1 MNRGRESEIEN
12 FNVIRDATKLEI
24 FLEIKP
30 FKIDPNQSIPS
41 NCSHDDSKKQDKEKK
56 TADRGIYVVPLSI
69 QSDIFGRSGAWRAW
83 SCVWLAHLIHN
94 AIESIPMM
102 SGTLTPIWKQR
113 NFNNNNSKT
122 NILSVICN
130 IKRVKKVRFNV

>member
-1 MNRGRESEIEN
+1 M
-12 FNVIRDATKLEI
+12 DDTKLEI
-24 FLEIKP
+24 FVEIKP
-30 FKIDPNQSIPS
+30 LKIDTIQSNPL
-41 NCSHDDSKKQDKEKK
+41 NRPPDDCKKQDKEKK
-56 TADRGIYVVPLSI
+56 ITDRGIYIVPLSI

-113 NFNNNNSKT
+113 KLNNDNSKA
-122 NILSVICN
+122 NILSIICN
-130 IKRVKKVRFNV
+130 IKRVKKVRFDVE

>member
-1 MNRGRESEIEN
+1 M
-12 FNVIRDATKLEI
+12 DDTKLEI
-24 FLEIKP
+24 FVEIKP
-30 FKIDPNQSIPS
+30 LKIDTIQSNPL
-41 NCSHDDSKKQDKEKK
+41 NRPPDDCKKQDKEKK
-56 TADRGIYVVPLSI
+56 ITDRGIYIVPLSI

-94 AIESIPMM
+94 AIESIPIM

>member
-1 MNRGRESEIEN
+1 M
-12 FNVIRDATKLEI
+12 DDTKLEI
-24 FLEIKP
+24 FVEIKP
-30 FKIDPNQSIPS
+30 LKIDTIQSNPL
-41 NCSHDDSKKQDKEKK
+41 NRPPDDCKKQDKEKK
-56 TADRGIYVVPLSI
+56 ITDRGIYIVPLSI